1 MSLTKS
7 ELGDVTA
14 SNGPSITDMADATPL
29 NGSVD
34 ASPKNEMVKNDKS
47 ENATEKDVSPAI
59 LPAPQNKNAVKPSDG
74 DLDQSFKTY
83 QQDFNFDKNEEANK
97 KA

>member
-1 MSLTKS
+1 
-7 ELGDVTA
+7 
-14 SNGPSITDMADATPL
+14 MAIVTPL

-34 ASPKNEMVKNDKS
+34 ASPKNGSVVKNDKS

-59 LPAPQNKNAVKPSDG
+59 IPAPKNPNVVKPSDG